1 MRTKSLLLST
11 MLASVVL
18 AVDAQGTVPSFS
30 KAVLPDGISEGFF
43 RGSAVFADIDND
55 GHIDLIV
62 KGRDLDGGWAPKVQ
76 VAMGGASGF
85 GKGST
90 VLENMDI
97 YESTLNV
104 FDYNNDGNV
113 DVLLSCYGM
122 PLLFKGGNTFVKVE
136 NFSLEDNYSLND
148 DDKAGEKTT
157 ERYYTGL
164 TLTADFD
171 LDGLQDILSK
181 DSHGNPVLYKN
192 NGDGTFTKVNNSN
205 LSPVRGGTMAVGDF
219 NKDGYPDVA
228 VSGWADE
235 VSNDVCVINKN
246 NGDGTFS
253 VVVSE
258 NIVGVEKGGIMLAD
272 FDNDGYLDLF
282 VTGESCPEKWAKVAY
297 VFKNNGDGTFQTK
310 AAANLNGSCKGGVD
324 WADVNGDGLID
335 IIYTGESNSS
345 NVVVAVNNGNLS
357 FSPKEIP
364 ENRVARGGAAVSA
377 FDYNGDGII
386 DLAVMGYNDKSFLTK
401 HFSVWNGA
409 GVKANTV
416 PAAPVALRML
426 SGDGNVTFQWD
437 AASDGETPSASLRYN
452 LYVKL
457 KDGKIVTNVPADP
470 ATGKLRSGNVD
481 AALTTTSYKLK
492 INVADIEDWGVQA
505 IDGAKL
511 ASAFAKVGQSAG
523 INGRVNTGDPLTI
536 SIKEGMIT
544 MSSDAHV
551 VVTDVAGTPLV
562 ETRMKANDTVDMGL
576 KAGVYVV
583 KAVSGKAVAVKKVI
597 IK

>member
-113 DVLLSCYGM
+113 DVLLSCYGT

>member
-205 LSPVRGGTMAVGDF
+205 LSPVRGGTMAVDDF

>member
-113 DVLLSCYGM
+113 DVLLSCYGT

-246 NGDGTFS
+246 NGDGT
-253 VVVSE
+253 
-258 NIVGVEKGGIMLAD
+258 
-272 FDNDGYLDLF
+272 
-282 VTGESCPEKWAKVAY
+282 
-297 VFKNNGDGTFQTK
+297 
-310 AAANLNGSCKGGVD
+310 ANLNGSCKGGVD

>member
-1 MRTKSLLLST
+1 MTK
-11 MLASVVL
+11 
-18 AVDAQGTVPSFS
+18 QG
-30 KAVLPDGISEGFF
+30 K
-43 RGSAVFADIDND
+43 R
-55 GHIDLIV
+55 
-62 KGRDLDGGWAPKVQ
+62 R
-76 VAMGGASGF
+76 
-85 GKGST
+85 
-90 VLENMDI
+90 
-97 YESTLNV
+97 LN
-104 FDYNNDGNV
+104 
-113 DVLLSCYGM
+113 
-122 PLLFKGGNTFVKVE
+122 
-136 NFSLEDNYSLND
+136 
-148 DDKAGEKTT
+148 A
-157 ERYYTGL
+157 YYTGL

>member
-113 DVLLSCYGM
+113 DVLLSCYGT

-536 SIKEGMIT
+536 SIKDGMIT